1 MPDGT
6 PEVEVGQRETE
17 PIGLITFDYL
27 GCKMSKSYANNMFYV
42 TNITDSFP
50 SQWYIDHESTRK
62 TGHRVPL
69 MVLINQYSLS
79 IRQKEESI

>member
-1 MPDGT
+1 
-6 PEVEVGQRETE
+6 
-17 PIGLITFDYL
+17 
-27 GCKMSKSYANNMFYV
+27 MSKSYANNMFYV
-42 TNITDSFP
+42 TNITDFFP

-69 MVLINQYSLS
+69 MVLINQYSQS

>member
-1 MPDGT
+1 
-6 PEVEVGQRETE
+6 
-17 PIGLITFDYL
+17 
-27 GCKMSKSYANNMFYV
+27 MSKSYVNNMFYV
-42 TNITDSFP
+42 TNITDSFS

-79 IRQKEESI
+79 IRKKEESI